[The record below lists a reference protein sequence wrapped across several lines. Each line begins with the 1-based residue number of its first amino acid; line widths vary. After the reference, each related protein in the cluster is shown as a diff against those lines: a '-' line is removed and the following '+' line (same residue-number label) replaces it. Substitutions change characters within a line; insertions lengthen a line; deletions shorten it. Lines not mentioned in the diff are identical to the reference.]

1 MDQVP
6 VNAPGSPTKMI
17 FFPAVSSLRLILV
30 GGNVSSIVTSGMVSP
45 TATFRAEER
54 ATNARVVGAKA
65 LAPVIRLAARSLLE
79 NIRLSTIGAGMVRF
93 LRVLSTAETE
103 CTRNA
108 LGINISRW

>member
-79 NIRLSTIGAGMVRF
+79 NIMLLLSVSKKVLL
-93 LRVLSTAETE
+93 LRTKL
-103 CTRNA
+103 
-108 LGINISRW
+108 